1 MKGISKEVL
10 NERAK
15 DGNCLKCGKAGH
27 KWFDCWCKAPVTS
40 RVVAGAK
47 RKGKDSGEGESKKA
61 KGASASTEPTATAAS
76 GRIIEIPEDLDDD
89 LDLWELPLV

>member
-1 MKGISKEVL
+1 VL
-10 NERAK
+10 A
-15 DGNCLKCGKAGH
+15 L
-27 KWFDCWCKAPVTS
+27 APL
-40 RVVAGAK
+40 AF
-47 RKGKDSGEGESKKA
+47 KDSGEGESKKA